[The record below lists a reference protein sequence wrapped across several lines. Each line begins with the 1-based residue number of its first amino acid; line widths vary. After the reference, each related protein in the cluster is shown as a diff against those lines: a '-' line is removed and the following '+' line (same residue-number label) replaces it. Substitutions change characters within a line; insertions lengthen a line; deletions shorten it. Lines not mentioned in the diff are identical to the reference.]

1 MLVHAAV
8 VEEKSGPFVFR
19 ELTLEAPRPN
29 EVLVRIVAAG
39 ICQTDVH
46 VRNQEYPVPL
56 PLVLGHEGAGVVE
69 SIGAGVKGVA
79 VGDHVVLSY
88 PSCGECRYCRG
99 GHNAY
104 CEHAFEICFGGSR
117 LDGSNALRWP
127 EGAAQKGTIHGHF
140 FGQSSFATY
149 AVADASN
156 VVKVPSDLPLDLLA
170 PLGCGIQTGAGAV
183 FNSLKV
189 RPGSSIAV
197 FGTGSVGLA
206 AVMAARVAGA
216 AVIIA
221 VDVNPRRLALARELG
236 ATHAINGRDG
246 DTAEQIKR
254 ITRIGADHVL
264 EITARPEMLKLAAE
278 VLAPLGTAALVG
290 GAPAG
295 TQASVDMNTLLNGRT
310 VRGII
315 QGDAV
320 PQVFIPTLI
329 QMYKAGVFPFD
340 RLVRFYDF
348 EFINRAI
355 EDAQNGQSIKPVL
368 RIGTA

>member
-1 MLVHAAV
+1 MLVRAAV

-69 SIGAGVKGVA
+69 SVGAGVKGVA

-127 EGAAQKGTIHGHF
+127 EGAAQSGTVHGHF

-156 VVKVPSDLPLDLLA
+156 VVRVPSDLPLELLA
-170 PLGCGIQTGAGAV
+170 PLGCGFQTGAGAV
-183 FNSLKV
+183 MNSLQV

-206 AVMAARVAGA
+206 AIMAARAAGA

-221 VDVNPRRLALARELG
+221 VDINPRRLTLAQELG
-236 ATHAINGRDG
+236 ATHSIDGRDG
-246 DTAEQIKR
+246 DTAAQIKQ
-254 ITRIGADHVL
+254 ITRIGADYVL

-278 VLAPLGTAALVG
+278 VLAPLGTAALIG

-295 TQASVDMNTLLNGRT
+295 TQARIDMNTLLNGRT

-320 PQVFIPTLI
+320 PQVFIPMLI
-329 QMYKAGVFPFD
+329 QMYKAGSFPFD

-348 EFINRAI
+348 DFINRAI

-368 RIGTA
+368 RIETA